1 MVGSGGGVWFVV
13 CGVEEEEVKRK
24 WKKEVGWIITF
35 KLLSTASKI
44 RFLSPTVF

>member
-1 MVGSGGGVWFVV
+1 MAGSGGGVWFVV
-13 CGVEEEEVKRK
+13 CGVEEGSKRK
-24 WKKEVGWIITF
+24 RKKEVGWITIF

>member
-1 MVGSGGGVWFVV
+1 MVGSGGVWCVV
-13 CGVEEEEVKRK
+13 CGVEEEGSKRK
-24 WKKEVGWIITF
+24 RKKEVGWIIIF